1 MSRSQTMR
9 LVSLDIISFVKRE
22 IDSKVVWLY
31 TQGIFLMQQKGLF
44 VPDTI
49 EAVCIE
55 ITKPKAK
62 PILLTTVYR
71 PPNSTVEFM
80 DVLENYINLL
90 DEQQKELLVTG
101 DLNCDLSSSPL
112 QSHFMRRLKDIFQLF
127 QLNKLIVDPI
137 RQGWIQT
144 VL

>member
-1 MSRSQTMR
+1 
-9 LVSLDIISFVKRE
+9 
-22 IDSKVVWLY
+22 
-31 TQGIFLMQQKGLF
+31 MQQKGLF

-90 DEQQKELLVTG
+90 DEQEKELIVTG
-101 DLNCDLSSSPL
+101 DLNCNLSSSPL

-127 QLNKLIVDPI
+127 QLNQLIVDPTRITCDKQLLLDIIAI
-137 RQGWIQT
+137 RYYCN
-144 VL
+144 